1 MHWILLPGYFREELQ
16 QRILG
21 VGHLSW
27 EGPTGFSWVTGRI
40 SLLENS
46 NTESH

>member
-21 VGHLSW
+21 VGGSVLGRPH
-27 EGPTGFSWVTGRI
+27 WV
-40 SLLENS
+40 LLGNREDFIAGKFKC
-46 NTESH
+46 